1 MKNKFYG
8 KRLTAVLWIVLILII
23 AILWSLFIS
32 GPSRVHEVTLQNDLD
47 QITEENKGITGLTV
61 HQFDYT
67 TYQGYTET
75 TLYWFDENCEIITT
89 REIATLD
96 YEAAKEKAST
106 DYGIEC
112 DTIELGY
119 GYDNP
124 VYEIRGSNK
133 IILLDYDT
141 LERVYQREV

>member
-8 KRLTAVLWIVLILII
+8 KRLTVVLWIVLILII

-75 TLYWFDENCEIITT
+75 TLY
-89 REIATLD
+89 
-96 YEAAKEKAST
+96 
-106 DYGIEC
+106 
-112 DTIELGY
+112 
-119 GYDNP
+119 
-124 VYEIRGSNK
+124 
-133 IILLDYDT
+133 
-141 LERVYQREV
+141 